1 MEAAREEQGGCALL
15 NAISKGQ
22 VHLARFLLEAVD
34 GSLLETRD
42 QEARTPLMYSVLL
55 PAPAARARFMRL
67 LLERGARVD
76 SSERTGRTALS
87 LACELGLVDAV
98 KLLVQSSADPELA
111 DHRGN
116 TPLMY
121 AAASGHRDV
130 VIFLLRAFKRLG
142 LDIERPNRAGL
153 SAGQVAR
160 LLGHRDCA
168 LALEAA
174 ARTGRERGHLPPDQP
189 AGHSIGQSLG
199 HSTAQSLGQSPG
211 HSLGHYLD
219 HSTGQS
225 PGHSSGQSLGQSPGH
240 SHSHSPGDSLGH
252 SPGHYLGHSP
262 DHYLG
267 HSTGHSSGHSGHFPG
282 HSVVHSSGHP
292 LGDSLDHLLAYSGDS
307 ISQSLGP
314 SSGHSLS
321 QSPGHSR
328 TPFPLGMDEAAPF
341 SSGPDAMVSIDE
353 EGGQDEDED
362 PARERLLSQCSRPRL
377 CSLGLQD
384 GSDPCTSL
392 LPPLSS
398 FSEICTLRTT
408 TPYSPRPAKNE
419 ATTQRQWESVWTKI
433 IPGGSASTERGS
445 GPSQRRDSWR
455 LASYFQKRCSLPT
468 STLCPCPP
476 AFSKGKDVPST
487 RFGTFTTL
495 GSRLLRHFTVPSFTQ
510 SSGRRGSTTWETALR
525 MPRSETFPIG
535 KDHPQ
540 ISNMPSIDSVSGV
553 QCEFPI
559 LNQSS

>member
-121 AAASGHRDV
+121 AAASGHRE
-130 VIFLLRAFKRLG
+130 VITFLLRAFKRLG
-142 LDIERPNRAGL
+142 LDIERPNQAGL

-199 HSTAQSLGQSPG
+199 
-211 HSLGHYLD
+211 
-219 HSTGQS
+219 
-225 PGHSSGQSLGQSPGH
+225 QSPGH
-240 SHSHSPGDSLGH
+240 SHSHSPGD
-252 SPGHYLGHSP
+252 PLGHSP
-262 DHYLG
+262 DHYVGHSPGHYLG
-267 HSTGHSSGHSGHFPG
+267 HSTGHSSGHSSGHFPG
-282 HSVVHSSGHP
+282 HSILHSSGHP

-307 ISQSLGP
+307 LSQCLGP

-328 TPFPLGMDEAAPF
+328 TPFPSGMDKTAPF
-341 SSGPDAMVSIDE
+341 SSGRDAMVSIDE
-353 EGGQDEDED
+353 EQDQDEDED
-362 PARERLLSQCSRPRL
+362 PAREHLLSQSSRSRL
-377 CSLGLQD
+377 CSLSLQH

-408 TPYSPRPAKNE
+408 IPYSPRPVKNE
-419 ATTQRQWESVWTKI
+419 TTTQRQWAAVWTKI
-433 IPGGSASTERGS
+433 TPGGSASTERGS
-445 GPSQRRDSWR
+445 GPSQGRASRG
-455 LASYFQKRCSLPT
+455 LTSYFQKRCSLPT

-476 AFSKGKDVPST
+476 EKQPAFGKGKDVPST
-487 RFGTFTTL
+487 RSGTFTAL
-495 GSRLLRHFTVPSFTQ
+495 GSRLLRRFTFPNFKQ
-510 SSGRRGSTTWETALR
+510 CSGHRGSATLEAAHR
-525 MPRSETFPIG
+525 MPRSETFPIR

-540 ISNMPSIDSVSGV
+540 ISHKPSIDSISGV

-559 LNQSS
+559 LNKS

>member
-87 LACELGLVDAV
+87 LACELGLMDAV

-130 VIFLLRAFKRLG
+130 ITFLLRAFKRLG

-153 SAGQVAR
+153 SAGQLAR

-199 HSTAQSLGQSPG
+199 QSPGQSPG
-211 HSLGHYLD
+211 HSLGHYLG

-225 PGHSSGQSLGQSPGH
+225 PGHSLGHYLGQPPGH

-252 SPGHYLGHSP
+252 SPGQYVGHSP
-262 DHYLG
+262 GHYLG
-267 HSTGHSSGHSGHFPG
+267 HSTG
-282 HSVVHSSGHP
+282 HSSGHP

-307 ISQSLGP
+307 LSQSLGP

-328 TPFPLGMDEAAPF
+328 TPFPSGMDKAAPF
-341 SSGPDAMVSIDE
+341 SSGQDAMVSINE
-353 EGGQDEDED
+353 EEDQDEDED
-362 PARERLLSQCSRPRL
+362 PAREHLLSQTSRSRL
-377 CSLGLQD
+377 CSLSLQH

-398 FSEICTLRTT
+398 FSEICTLRTM
-408 TPYSPRPAKNE
+408 TPYSPRPVKNE
-419 ATTQRQWESVWTKI
+419 TTTQRQWAAVWTKI
-433 IPGGSASTERGS
+433 TPGGSASTERGS
-445 GPSQRRDSWR
+445 GPSQGRDSGG
-455 LASYFQKRCSLPT
+455 LTSYFQKRCSLPT

-476 AFSKGKDVPST
+476 EKQPAFGKGKDVPST
-487 RFGTFTTL
+487 RSGTFTAL
-495 GSRLLRHFTVPSFTQ
+495 GNRLLRRFTFPNFNQ
-510 SSGRRGSTTWETALR
+510 CSGQRGSTTLEVAHR
-525 MPRSETFPIG
+525 MPRSETFPIR

-540 ISNMPSIDSVSGV
+540 ISSKPSIDSISGV

-559 LNQSS
+559 LNKS